1 MSDAEEPEIDRLS
14 RKLAAEISSRGA
26 DHFDYQLIVRD
37 LEGVHQPILDAIGK
51 ATGPEKGYPHILALT
66 VAISK
71 GTWESI
77 RFLCFE
83 QPKNGWH
90 REFVYS
96 VPPLARTL
104 LDSLFNIIFMFDNP
118 SVNVHWFLLGGWA
131 DQNKARKRFKRRYGT
146 DFDWKTWLDCFA
158 ASIKQTEDQ
167 LVEVTKAERQSP
179 ERPLMG
185 YWPNP
190 GQMSK
195 KHNTIQDAARAAFL
209 EHISDWFYKHLSGD
223 SHLSLTGLLNRG
235 GYRLP
240 LAAGVDPEELYR
252 QTRSNFILTALTIY
266 VALLSEVSK
275 ELGLVVELARLREVW
290 KKLVV
295 WPDAA
300 DLHRVR
306 YEALLR

>member
-1 MSDAEEPEIDRLS
+1 MSDDEEPEIDRLS

-26 DHFDYQLIVRD
+26 AHFDYQLIARD
-37 LEGVHQPILDAIGK
+37 LEEVHQPILDAIGK
-51 ATGPEKGYPHILALT
+51 ARGPEKGYPHILALT

-83 QPKNGWH
+83 QPKNGWR

-131 DQNKARKRFKRRYGT
+131 DQNKAYKRFKQRYGT
-146 DFDWKTWLDCFA
+146 ECDSKTWLDCFVA
-158 ASIKQTEDQ
+158 DIKQTEDQ
-167 LVEVTKAERQSP
+167 LVEITAAERQSP
-179 ERPLMG
+179 DRPRMD

-190 GQMSK
+190 GQMGK
-195 KHNTIQDAARAAFL
+195 KHKIQDATRAAFL
-209 EHISDWFYKHLSGD
+209 EHVSDWFYKHLSGD

-235 GYRLP
+235 GYLLP
-240 LAAGVDPEELYR
+240 LAAGVDPEELYGL
-252 QTRSNFILTALTIY
+252 TRSNFVLTALTIY
-266 VALLSEVSK
+266 VALLSEICK